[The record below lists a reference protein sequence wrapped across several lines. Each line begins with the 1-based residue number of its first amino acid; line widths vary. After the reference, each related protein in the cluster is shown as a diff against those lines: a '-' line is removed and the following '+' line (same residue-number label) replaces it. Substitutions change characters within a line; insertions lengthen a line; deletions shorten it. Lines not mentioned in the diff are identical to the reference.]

1 MTFDEMKKMNPE
13 NVDRDTLVDI
23 ASVKVDSA
31 LSKEAWFREYL
42 RQIRNPYLFLCSG
55 VVVKIAYCGACQYPM
70 TGKKDETGFV
80 TAYQCIGRHHINV
93 NEHEGYS
100 IQRDLL
106 MKSVARQLLRQQ
118 EDAQKYLALL
128 EALPM
133 DAVCSQLE
141 QRRACLLRDLCQE
154 AEAIENGAARA
165 KQDYKDKLLEEDI
178 YQLQMEKLDMM
189 RSVNSE
195 TQETLREQLAE
206 LRHIL
211 SPDNAWLRDFSDL
224 SFPDEVPSTT
234 IHQLTQRIEVTESLS
249 VTITLVH
256 AEQRKKLQGY
266 LDEWAQ
272 LQKEGQHG

>member
-1 MTFDEMKKMNPE
+1 M
-13 NVDRDTLVDI
+13 
-23 ASVKVDSA
+23 
-31 LSKEAWFREYL
+31 
-42 RQIRNPYLFLCSG
+42 
-55 VVVKIAYCGACQYPM
+55 
-70 TGKKDETGFV
+70 
-80 TAYQCIGRHHINV
+80 
-93 NEHEGYS
+93 
-100 IQRDLL
+100 
-106 MKSVARQLLRQQ
+106 
-118 EDAQKYLALL
+118 
-128 EALPM
+128 
-133 DAVCSQLE
+133 
-141 QRRACLLRDLCQE
+141 RDLCQE

-165 KQDYKDKLLEEDI
+165 KQDYKDKLLEADV

-234 IHQLTQRIEVTESLS
+234 IHRLAQRIEVTENLS